1 MADTAFLPFPRCGKT
16 VGLSP
21 PGIIV
26 IPGFLVLMT
35 IDAPVQV
42 VMASLA
48 VVLVVIE
55 FVSMFLYPARIRVF
69 NPSVFMI
76 EGHAVLFNMF
86 VADIACN
93 LLLASFL
100 VTWNAGAEHVGN
112 QVYGNFIALFNTLVT
127 LNAFYLIFKMHLV
140 GKFQVP
146 IFFRDRVFHLYFH
159 TRSCVAKQTRFR
171 VAGIKILH
179 VAGKAFRH
187 LGPFG
192 FKVFFIIVT
201 GIAVL

>member
-1 MADTAFLPFPRCGKT
+1 MAYTAFLPFPRCGKT
-16 VGLSP
+16 VGLSA

-26 IPGFLVLMT
+26 ISGFLVLMT

-55 FVSMFLYPARIRVF
+55 FVSVFLYPARIRVF
-69 NPSVFMI
+69 NPPVFMI

-100 VTWNAGAEHVGN
+100 VTWNAGAKHVGN
-112 QVYGNFIALFNTLVT
+112 QVYGNCITFLYALVALITLY
-127 LNAFYLIFKMHLV
+127 FIFKMCLM
-140 GKFQVP
+140 GKFQIS
-146 IFFRDRVFHLYFH
+146 IFFWDIVLHLDFHA
-159 TRSCVAKQTRFR
+159 RSCMTHQTRLWII
-171 VAGIKILH
+171 GIKIFH
-179 VAGKAFRH
+179 VAGKAFCH

-192 FKVFFIIVT
+192 LEVFFVIVT
-201 GIAVL
+201 GIAVP